1 MTTQAPLPGTM
12 ERFIQLVEKMEA
24 TYSGWSA
31 IRMANELRNLANNN
45 GAFFQKFLGDDNAY
59 DTLSRS
65 QSNPIYTSSILEL
78 RRYLFH
84 DETEAGVVLSP
95 GIVKDGRGLDVA
107 TSHVI
112 AGICAAVANTK
123 PGGVPGLQ
131 KIPCITLAG
140 DLGQTAAMKVG
151 GLNPGSGILTGVGG
165 EANSSELNGDIDGLL
180 LGTYLSGTST
190 GQLIRTRMNA
200 SPSTSDSIKL
210 STFLRAYYSPQKG
223 DKIILSIASGNR
235 TAQQELN
242 VGARYSRFSEVYYS
256 EKSGNSLTPF
266 RWNVIEQTVRFNY
279 LYSTAQNINPLA
291 PSTRYGG
298 ANVGDSIASVGIFEM
313 WLGQKINQAPASS
326 QYGTIRDESLYGASP
341 ADYISGGAGNDR
353 ILGYGGND
361 VLKGDAG
368 NDYLDGGV
376 GNDMLIGG
384 IGNDTLIGGDGDDV
398 LFGGIGNNIL
408 TGGLGQDYFVYE
420 ATNIDGLDEIKDF
433 DVSKDKLVLIDATF
447 VKFENFSDLKGSGVR
462 VSRIDSPTDIS
473 SFRSPFLQVYTNG
486 DFGSDQIILSKNW
499 TPA

>member
-1 MTTQAPLPGTM
+1 MVLQAPLPNTM

-24 TYSGWSA
+24 TYKDWSA
-31 IRMANELRNLANNN
+31 IRMANELRNLAGNNRP
-45 GAFFQKFLGDDNAY
+45 FFQKFLGDDNAY

-65 QSNPIYTSSILEL
+65 RSNPVYTDSITEL
-78 RRYLFH
+78 QKYLLH
-84 DETEAGVVLSP
+84 DETPTGVILSP
-95 GIVKDGRGLDVA
+95 GIVKDIRGLDIA

-140 DLGQTAAMKVG
+140 DLGQTASMKIG

-165 EANSSELNGDIDGLL
+165 EANASELNGDIDGLL
-180 LGTYLSGTST
+180 LGTYLSGKST

-200 SPSTSDSIKL
+200 APTVSDSIKL

-223 DKIILSIASGNR
+223 DKIILSIATGNR
-235 TAQQELN
+235 TAQEELN
-242 VGARYSRFSEVYYS
+242 VDTRYSRFSEVYYS
-256 EKSGNSLTPF
+256 VKPSNSLTPF
-266 RWNVIEQTVRFNY
+266 RWNIIEQTVRFNS
-279 LYSTAQNINPLA
+279 LYSIAQNINPFD
-291 PSTRYGG
+291 PSTRYGA

-313 WLGQKINQAPASS
+313 WLSQKMTQAPAYS
-326 QYGTIRDESLYGASP
+326 QYGTKRDEPLYGSSP

-361 VLKGDAG
+361 VLKGNAG

-384 IGNDTLIGGDGDDV
+384 DGNDTLVGGDGDDV
-398 LFGGIGNNIL
+398 LFSGTGNNTL

-420 ATNIDGLDEIKDF
+420 KFDIDCLDKIMDF
-433 DVSKDKLVLIDATF
+433 DMSKDKIVLINNPGIRFERLPSKIGLGTQISVETNSPDGTSSYLPFIQILNANVGWAQVIKSDAW
-447 VKFENFSDLKGSGVR
+447 S
-462 VSRIDSPTDIS
+462 
-473 SFRSPFLQVYTNG
+473 
-486 DFGSDQIILSKNW
+486 
-499 TPA
+499 